1 MTRLAL
7 FSSLLKMV
15 VLGSLVGERLGA
27 CFIFKPSEMVVLGPP
42 EGVTRLSLF
51 SNLLKMIA
59 LGSPGGE

>member
-1 MTRLAL
+1 MT
-7 FSSLLKMV
+7 V
-15 VLGSLVGERLGA
+15 TLGA